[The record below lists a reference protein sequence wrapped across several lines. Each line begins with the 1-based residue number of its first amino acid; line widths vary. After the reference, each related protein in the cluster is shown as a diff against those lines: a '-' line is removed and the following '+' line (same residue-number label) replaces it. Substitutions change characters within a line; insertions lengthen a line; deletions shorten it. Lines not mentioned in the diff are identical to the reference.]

1 MFSTKLVT
9 GWLASAGKIRGKK
22 GMMMA
27 KSTLIIRPQ
36 PDADRDVLWLQR
48 YGVPALASPVMRGTA
63 LAHDLPDPAG
73 YDGVIFTS
81 RHAVDAIRQSPKAAA
96 WMMKPAFVV
105 GTATAAA
112 ARDAGFSRLITGNGG
127 GAGLIAPIRQA
138 GASSGASSG
147 ALSGALS
154 GVATGRLVWPS
165 AVNISFDMAAALPDF
180 DVERVPVYQMVAAA
194 GFTPAITNA
203 LDGQKIA
210 AVIAMSPRSIQLFRA
225 AIAAAGQDAALASI
239 SLIAGSNAIASAAGS
254 GWKKVYTARHP
265 RRSRLMAIAVLRHQR
280 EQ

>member
-63 LAHDLPDPAG
+63 LVHDLPDPAG

-138 GASSGASSG
+138 GALFSASF
-147 ALSGALS
+147 

-165 AVNISFDMAAALPDF
+165 AVDISFDMAAALPDF
-180 DVERVPVYQMVAAA
+180 
-194 GFTPAITNA
+194 
-203 LDGQKIA
+203 
-210 AVIAMSPRSIQLFRA
+210 
-225 AIAAAGQDAALASI
+225 ALASI

-254 GWKKVYTARHP
+254 GWKKIYTARHP

>member
-1 MFSTKLVT
+1 
-9 GWLASAGKIRGKK
+9 
-22 GMMMA
+22 MA

-138 GASSGASSG
+138 GALSGTSSGVATGTSF
-147 ALSGALS
+147 

-165 AVNISFDMAAALPDF
+165 AVDISFDMAAALPDF

>member
-48 YGVPALASPVMRGTA
+48 YGVPALASPVMRSTA
-63 LAHDLPDPAG
+63 LVHDLPDPAG

-81 RHAVDAIRQSPKAAA
+81 RHAVDAIRQSSKAAA

-138 GASSGASSG
+138 GALFSASSG
-147 ALSGALS
+147 VATGTSF

-165 AVNISFDMAAALPDF
+165 AVDISFDMAAALPDF

-225 AIAAAGQDAALASI
+225 AITAAGQHTALASI

>member
-9 GWLASAGKIRGKK
+9 GWLASADKICGKK

-63 LAHDLPDPAG
+63 LVHDLPDPAG

-138 GASSGASSG
+138 GALFSASSG
-147 ALSGALS
+147 VATGTSF

-165 AVNISFDMAAALPDF
+165 AVDISFDMAAALPDF

>member
-138 GASSGASSG
+138 GALSGTSSGVATGTSF
-147 ALSGALS
+147 

-165 AVNISFDMAAALPDF
+165 AVDISFDMAAALPDF

>member
-1 MFSTKLVT
+1 
-9 GWLASAGKIRGKK
+9 
-22 GMMMA
+22 MMMA

-36 PDADRDVLWLQR
+36 PDADRDVLWLKR

-63 LAHDLPDPAG
+63 LAHALPDPAG

-81 RHAVDAIRQSPKAAA
+81 RHAVDAIWQSPEAAA
-96 WMMKPAFVV
+96 WVKKPAFVV

-112 ARDAGFSRLITGNGG
+112 ARDAGFSKLITGNGG

-138 GASSGASSG
+138 SASF
-147 ALSGALS
+147 

-165 AVNISFDMAAALPDF
+165 AVDISFDMAAALPDF
-180 DVERVPVYQMVAAA
+180 DIERVPVYQMVAAA

-203 LDGQKIA
+203 LDGRKVT

-225 AIAAAGQDAALASI
+225 AIAAAGQDAVLASI

-254 GWKKVYTARHP
+254 GWKKVYTAHHP

-280 EQ
+280 ER

>member
-1 MFSTKLVT
+1 VFSTKLVT

-63 LAHDLPDPAG
+63 LVHDLPDPAG

-138 GASSGASSG
+138 GA
-147 ALSGALS
+147 LSGTS
-154 GVATGRLVWPS
+154 FGVATGRLVWPS
-165 AVNISFDMAAALPDF
+165 AVDISFDMAAALPDF

>member
-138 GASSGASSG
+138 GALFG
-147 ALSGALS
+147 ALSGVATGTSS

-165 AVNISFDMAAALPDF
+165 AVDISFDMAAALPDF